1 MQDCA
6 KRRFFTGTAQLQTAP
21 AHSGIPLGCVFV
33 GLEGTGGVASL
44 NRRLMAGN
52 PPGSVSFALHGK
64 VSTWESEHMGK

>member
-1 MQDCA
+1 MQEFA
-6 KRRFFTGTAQLQTAP
+6 KRIFFTGTTQLQTAP

-52 PPGSVSFALHGK
+52 PPGSGSFALHEK
-64 VSTWESEHMGK
+64 

>member
-6 KRRFFTGTAQLQTAP
+6 KRRFFIGTTQLQTAP

-33 GLEGTGGVASL
+33 GLESPGGVASP

-52 PPGSVSFALHGK
+52 PPGSGSFALHGK
-64 VSTWESEHMGK
+64 VST